1 MTVLIQLTTA
11 GYDTGPFNLY
21 SDVDSFGVPFE
32 VGVSK
37 VDLLAGYLSSLV
49 PDLTTTIRVCS
60 TALYCA
66 NCVDIE
72 VAPYCEGCTCYTITS
87 TPGTQVNYL
96 DCYGDEQS
104 FEYVDVTQICA
115 EKYIVPH
122 PKGELSL
129 NALDVFDTSKPLR
142 VRGKGYNGGD
152 FYINLHVNFKRN

>member
-115 EKYIVPH
+115 ENGTVSFV
-122 PKGELSL
+122 GEGTATSSGCCESL
-129 NALDVFDTSKPLR
+129 EA
-142 VRGKGYNGGD
+142 GY
-152 FYINLHVNFKRN
+152 YCPTTTTTTTLE

>member
-115 EKYIVPH
+115 E
-122 PKGELSL
+122 
-129 NALDVFDTSKPLR
+129 
-142 VRGKGYNGGD
+142 NGT
-152 FYINLHVNFKRN
+152 VNFVGEGTATSSGCCESLEAGYYCPTTTTTTTLE

>member
-11 GYDTGPFNLY
+11 GTDTGPFNLY

-37 VDLLAGYLSSLV
+37 VDLLAGYLSLLV

-60 TALYCA
+60 TSLYCA
-66 NCVDIE
+66 NCIDIII
-72 VAPYCEGCTCYTITS
+72 APYCDNCICYTITS

-96 DCYGDEQS
+96 DCNGVEQT

-115 EKYIVPH
+115 Q
-122 PKGELSL
+122 
-129 NALDVFDTSKPLR
+129 
-142 VRGKGYNGGD
+142 NGT
-152 FYINLHVNFKRN
+152 VNFGEEEGTAISSGCCYSECTEEECLYFCPITTTTTTTV

>member
-72 VAPYCEGCTCYTITS
+72 VAPYCNDCVCYTVTS
-87 TPGTQVNYL
+87 TPGEGIFVNYI
-96 DCYGDEQS
+96 DCYDTEQS

-115 EKYIVPH
+115 RIDSITFEMEAGPA
-122 PKGELSL
+122 PGEAVASGCCEDIGE
-129 NALDVFDTSKPLR
+129 A
-142 VRGKGYNGGD
+142 GY
-152 FYINLHVNFKRN
+152 LCPTTTTTTTLE